1 MVTPDRAR
9 GILGMALTWAV
20 GLAGLATALLVGGV
34 VLDIV
39 PSSVFGIRELAA
51 VAVRAFAVGGGT
63 GALFAMV
70 LARQERAHTL
80 GALHSGRVGTW
91 GFVAAAGM
99 ATALAIGMPG
109 ALPASVLI
117 PAIFLAGALGAG
129 TAVGILALARRA
141 DKQLRRGNEDAG
153 PDSLPPAT

>member
-1 MVTPDRAR
+1 
-9 GILGMALTWAV
+9 MAITWAV

-34 VLDIV
+34 VLDVV

-51 VAVRAFAVGGGT
+51 VAVRAFAVGGGA

-70 LARQERAHTL
+70 LSRQERAQTF
-80 GALHSGRVGTW
+80 GALHRGRVGTW
-91 GFVAAAGM
+91 GFVAAAGV

-109 ALPASVLI
+109 ALPAAVLI
-117 PAIFLAGALGAG
+117 PSILLAGTLGAG
-129 TAVGILALARRA
+129 AAVGILALARRA
-141 DKQLRRGNEDAG
+141 DTRRMRGNEDAG